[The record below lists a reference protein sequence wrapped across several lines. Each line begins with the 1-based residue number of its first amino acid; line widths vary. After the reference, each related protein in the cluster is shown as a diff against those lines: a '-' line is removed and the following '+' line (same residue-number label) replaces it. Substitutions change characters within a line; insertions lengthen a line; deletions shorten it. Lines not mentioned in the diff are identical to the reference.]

1 MWGRING
8 IRGTMRRLSWT
19 FSGCSVPKL
28 CVVFSQEIALRATEE
43 LQLTGGKLVRD
54 VLQHKKV
61 SPCEKGC
68 FWRKSPYWPPFLHRQ
83 SIRFCGQL
91 DSRRVYVL
99 SVSMDRFLHFSSTSG
114 KTRHALKTRLQYS
127 SSTFYGFAKLVV
139 WTVDFT
145 QWSIPQVQ
153 HRCW

>member
-1 MWGRING
+1 
-8 IRGTMRRLSWT
+8 MRRISWT
-19 FSGCSVPKL
+19 FSGSSVQKL

-54 VLQHKKV
+54 VLQHNKV
-61 SPCEKGC
+61 SPCEKVVFGENLPIDPH
-68 FWRKSPYWPPFLHRQ
+68 FFTGNRYAFAVNWTEGY
-83 SIRFCGQL
+83 
-91 DSRRVYVL
+91 YVL

-139 WTVDFT
+139 WTVDST
-145 QWSIPQVQ
+145 LQSIPQVQ
-153 HRCW
+153 HRGW